1 MVYLVVENK
10 FRQYPWC
17 QRILRGLHEE
27 VKRKKVELQEID
39 GVVYSGM
46 QGDSVLLVGASQ
58 EWIEVMAMRA
68 RNARMYPIVL
78 SNRQPGVSNYTISS
92 VTMDIHSSMQL
103 AVDYL
108 RSIGAQKLA
117 LYGVNPQSSSDKWRA
132 IRFEELTGCP
142 KNIFFCTD
150 TMEEVFCSFYKQIE
164 HYDGAICVSD
174 YAAVSLIRRLKQKCY
189 PVPDN
194 LRIVSYGD
202 MSLAKLI
209 YPSITSITDDYE
221 NFGRAALSISSTV
234 NKNDTISAINIHL
247 RSRLNIRQTTG
258 CKPYR
263 DTHNEIEI
271 KSVQENLFYADQEM
285 SDLAKLETL
294 FAHCD
299 ETDFSIIQLIRQSAP
314 YTRIAQECYISETAA
329 KYRVKKMEKLCGVA
343 SRQELISYIE
353 YFL

>member
-1 MVYLVVENK
+1 MVYLIVEK
-10 FRQYPWC
+10 RFRQYPWC
-17 QRILRGLHEE
+17 QRILRGIYEE
-27 VKRKKVELQEID
+27 VRRKRVCLQEVD
-39 GVVYSGM
+39 GIVYSGSH
-46 QGDSVLLVGASQ
+46 GDSILLVGASQ
-58 EWIEVMAMRA
+58 EWIEVMAVRA
-68 RNARMYPIVL
+68 RNAGLYPIAL
-78 SNRQPGVSNYTISS
+78 SNRQPGVSNDTISS
-92 VTMDIHSSMQL
+92 VAMDIHSSMQL

-132 IRFEELTGCP
+132 KRFEELTGHP
-142 KNIFFCTD
+142 QNIFYCID
-150 TMEEVFCSFYKQIE
+150 TMEDVFGSFYEQIE
-164 HYDGAICVSD
+164 LYDGAICVSD
-174 YAAVSLIRRLKQKCY
+174 YAAVSLIRRLKQKYY
-189 PVPDN
+189 PVPEK

-202 MSLAKLI
+202 MNLAKLI
-209 YPSITSITDDYE
+209 FPSITSITDDYE
-221 NFGRAALSISSTV
+221 NFGRAALSICSV
-234 NKNDTISAINIHL
+234 VDKNDMISAINIHL

-258 CKPYR
+258 YKPYR
-263 DTHNEIEI
+263 DTHGEIEI

-299 ETDFSIIQLIRQSAP
+299 EIDFSIIQLVRQNVP

-353 YFL
+353 CFL